1 VRNTFNLPKFS
12 GSSNILFKDLEH
24 GYNAVDVAIVQNQKD
39 YTALLQ
45 TCGYIPVHKNA
56 TQPWRNLHFP
66 IVHGSKKLRYPAA
79 ETKAVVMESSETN
92 SCPDD
97 DAEHV
102 RKQGNQLFK
111 IGNFEAALLAFKQA
125 CVLLPSC
132 RLAPSN
138 AAQSA
143 LEMGEYQQALDF
155 GLQGFQ
161 RENFLCVQEDIHV
174 HVCNAA
180 WRYVF
185 VRVLQIELCAFF
197 SYLYMC
203 PDMHLHMNTY
213 IHMYVHF
220 YIFLNIHAEY
230 HRIAL
235 EDNPVL
241 IRMHI
246 CLQRALQ
253 PTEIYDCNPQH
264 TLYIGTTP

>member
-1 VRNTFNLPKFS
+1 MCLYVCTNIFAHIQLRSTDASSYIYDLRVLNPLPICMF
-12 GSSNILFKDLEH
+12 
-24 GYNAVDVAIVQNQKD
+24 YVCT
-39 YTALLQ
+39 YTCMCL
-45 TCGYIPVHKNA
+45 YV
-56 TQPWRNLHFP
+56 F
-66 IVHGSKKLRYPAA
+66 V
-79 ETKAVVMESSETN
+79 
-92 SCPDD
+92 
-97 DAEHV
+97 
-102 RKQGNQLFK
+102 
-111 IGNFEAALLAFKQA
+111 
-125 CVLLPSC
+125 
-132 RLAPSN
+132 
-138 AAQSA
+138 
-143 LEMGEYQQALDF
+143 
-155 GLQGFQ
+155 
-161 RENFLCVQEDIHV
+161 FLCVQEDIHV